1 MNAAA
6 WILCSCLA
14 WVLWVIAGYPLWL
27 ALRAHFWSRPPR
39 TGPFA
44 PAISAVIPVHNGV
57 RFLSAKL
64 ESVLSSDYPPDK
76 LNILILSDGSDDGT
90 DDLAADFA
98 SQFPDRIRFLR
109 LARAGKAATLN
120 VALAEV
126 SSDVLLFT
134 DVRQRLDPACV
145 RYLAEPMHDPQVGV
159 VSGDLL
165 ILAGESAEESNVGL
179 YRRYES
185 WIRKNLS
192 STDSLLGATGSIYAI
207 RRALAHSMP
216 KDCILDDVWLPM
228 QAVLAGYRSVWNER
242 AIAWDFPTGLQE
254 EFVRKVRTQA
264 GVFQLLW
271 QLPGLFSVR
280 NRLRW
285 PFCVLKFGRLLMP
298 EVLLTCLLVSFWLPA
313 PLRWFIS
320 AGQLLFYALAMLD
333 VFVPEGSLFKR
344 ATTPIRAF
352 VVLLTAAL
360 FAVSFFFTTP
370 DKLWKRT
377 HVRTPRHGPP
387 A

>member
-1 MNAAA
+1 VNAAA
-6 WILCSCLA
+6 WIFCSCLA

-39 TGPFA
+39 SGPFA
-44 PAISAVIPVHNGV
+44 PAITAVIPVHNGV

-64 ESVLSSDYPPDK
+64 ASVLNSDYPPDK

-98 SQFPDRIRFLR
+98 SQFPYRIRLLR

-126 SSDVLLFT
+126 TSDVLLFT

-207 RRALAHSMP
+207 RRALAHSAEGLHSRR
-216 KDCILDDVWLPM
+216 C
-228 QAVLAGYRSVWNER
+228 LATHAGR
-242 AIAWDFPTGLQE
+242 A
-254 EFVRKVRTQA
+254 
-264 GVFQLLW
+264 
-271 QLPGLFSVR
+271 
-280 NRLRW
+280 RW
-285 PFCVLKFGRLLMP
+285 I
-298 EVLLTCLLVSFWLPA
+298 
-313 PLRWFIS
+313 PLRLERTCGCLGFSHWS
-320 AGQLLFYALAMLD
+320 ARGVCPEGENTSWCLSASLATAGSVFCAQSTALALLRLEIWPLAYARGSAD
-333 VFVPEGSLFKR
+333 LSFGQFLGAGAPALVHLSGSVAFLRFGAARCLCAGRQFV
-344 ATTPIRAF
+344 
-352 VVLLTAAL
+352 
-360 FAVSFFFTTP
+360 
-370 DKLWKRT
+370 
-377 HVRTPRHGPP
+377 
-387 A
+387 